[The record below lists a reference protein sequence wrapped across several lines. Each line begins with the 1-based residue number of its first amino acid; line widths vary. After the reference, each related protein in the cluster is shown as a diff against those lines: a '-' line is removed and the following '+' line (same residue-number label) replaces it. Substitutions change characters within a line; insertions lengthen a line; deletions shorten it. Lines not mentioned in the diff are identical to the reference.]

1 MSSITLHLLYIL
13 YIVPSTNTKQ
23 VGVASVI
30 TLSSGAS
37 FTLELSLRGLV
48 PTHADANNAAQQ
60 HLEWL
65 QSIKPLLFLEMRYS
79 QAIHLAPD
87 DNVAPFKSSCTLHHA
102 IRVVKLYT
110 L

>member
-1 MSSITLHLLYIL
+1 MSSITLHLL

-30 TLSSGAS
+30 TLSSGAA

-65 QSIKPLLFLEMRYS
+65 QSINHCYF
-79 QAIHLAPD
+79 
-87 DNVAPFKSSCTLHHA
+87 
-102 IRVVKLYT
+102 
-110 L
+110 